1 MKIEEILAVK
11 HLSVEFQT
19 SDGKKQVVK
28 DVSLSLRQGE
38 VLALVGESG
47 CGKTVL
53 CRSIL
58 KLLPKSASVTGEAI
72 QYKDQN
78 LIGYNEKEM
87 QQIRGHGIAMVF
99 QDPQSTLNP
108 TMTVGSQIEEAI
120 LLHEKALKQN
130 KKESAK
136 ERAIELMKLVG
147 IKDAEQRYD
156 LYPYH
161 FSGGMRQRCVLATA
175 LASNPKLLIADEPTT
190 ALDVTIQAEILKLLK
205 KLQKE
210 LNLSILFITHD
221 LGVVA
226 QIADRVA
233 VMQDGNIVELEE
245 AKQLFTAPKHSYTKK
260 LIHDHPYYMHRNE
273 SKLISESEL
282 HEKLVEISH
291 LSYFYP
297 LDRKRVFQAVKDV
310 SFEIRRDEIFGLV
323 GESGSGKST
332 VGKCLMGI
340 LNPEAET
347 FSYDGINLLDKK
359 AKKKNARR
367 LQKER
372 QMIFQ
377 DSTSSLNQ
385 KMKVEKILGG
395 LYRGLQH
402 HGHHCR
408 TEFRAGDLRDAG
420 DLRPDG
426 EKGQDAL
433 YDSGGGVCHAVLH
446 GHVQLR
452 RLPGSGKRRVD
463 AAVHRLSGVWRHRGS
478 AAGGHLHAGLPDH
491 LRRTYQLH
499 FSVLF
504 YTFPENLLSGVGVYH
519 YVFLVPRVQSG
530 AEHDPEHFHPH
541 PERHLS
547 SIHCA
552 DPAGTESRFVEG
564 EPVRLSHDGGGNR
577 RGQHRFCAGRRGT
590 AAGRSGAAAAQAAAV
605 PAGLRLGLCGGGN
618 AAAQPRGERSAP
630 QGARGGGMR
639 VKMICLLAGRC

>member
-53 CRSIL
+53 CRSIV

-78 LIGYNEKEM
+78 LIRYNEKEM
-87 QQIRGHGIAMVF
+87 QQIRGQGIAMVF
-99 QDPQSTLNP
+99 QDPQGTLNP

-120 LLHEKALKQN
+120 LLHENALKQKKREKDFEKN
-130 KKESAK
+130 KKKSAK
-136 ERAIELMKLVG
+136 ERAIELMELVG

-161 FSGGMRQRCVLATA
+161 FSGGMRQRCVLAIA

-226 QIADRVA
+226 QIANRVA
-233 VMQDGNIVELEE
+233 VMQNGNIVEFEE

-260 LIHDHPYYMHRNE
+260 LLHDHPYYMHRNE
-273 SKLISESEL
+273 SELISESEL

-291 LSYFYP
+291 LSYSYP

-340 LNPEAET
+340 LSPEAET

-385 KMKVEKILGG
+385 KMKVEKILAEP
-395 LYRGLQH
+395 LEIHKVFSDKKEQHDFLCEMMEEVELQ
-402 HGHHCR
+402 
-408 TEFRAGDLRDAG
+408 EEQLQV
-420 DLRPDG
+420 RPP
-426 EKGQDAL
+426 EL
-433 YDSGGGVCHAVLH
+433 SGGQRQRVAIARAFAMKPKLLIADEPIASLDVTTQAQMVKLFRHLQREHDCAILFIAHDLSMV
-446 GHVQLR
+446 
-452 RLPGSGKRRVD
+452 RLLCDR
-463 AAVHRLSGVWRHRGS
+463 
-478 AAGGHLHAGLPDH
+478 
-491 LRRTYQLH
+491 
-499 FSVLF
+499 
-504 YTFPENLLSGVGVYH
+504 VGVMKDGRLVEVGKTDQ
-519 YVFLVPRVQSG
+519 VFEHPQHLYTKKLLEAIPIPEISG
-530 AEHDPEHFHPH
+530 EEQRDEETMA
-541 PERHLS
+541 
-547 SIHCA
+547 
-552 DPAGTESRFVEG
+552 
-564 EPVRLSHDGGGNR
+564 
-577 RGQHRFCAGRRGT
+577 
-590 AAGRSGAAAAQAAAV
+590 
-605 PAGLRLGLCGGGN
+605 
-618 AAAQPRGERSAP
+618 
-630 QGARGGGMR
+630 
-639 VKMICLLAGRC
+639 

>member
-108 TMTVGSQIEEAI
+108 TMTVGSQMEEAI
-120 LLHEKALKQN
+120 LLHEKALNQKKREKDFEKN
-130 KKESAK
+130 KKKSAK
-136 ERAIELMKLVG
+136 ERAIELMELVG

-161 FSGGMRQRCVLATA
+161 FSGGMRQRCVLAIA

-260 LIHDHPYYMHRNE
+260 LLHDHPYYMHRNE

-385 KMKVEKILGG
+385 KMKVEKILAEP
-395 LYRGLQH
+395 LEIHKVFSDKKEQHDFLCEMMEEVELQEEQLH
-402 HGHHCR
+402 VWPP
-408 TEFRAGDLRDAG
+408 EL
-420 DLRPDG
+420 
-426 EKGQDAL
+426 
-433 YDSGGGVCHAVLH
+433 SGG
-446 GHVQLR
+446 QR
-452 RLPGSGKRRVD
+452 Q
-463 AAVHRLSGVWRHRGS
+463 RLSLARALMRDKDRELQS
-478 AAGGHLHAGLPDH
+478 QEHL
-491 LRRTYQLH
+491 Q
-499 FSVLF
+499 
-504 YTFPENLLSGVGVYH
+504 
-519 YVFLVPRVQSG
+519 
-530 AEHDPEHFHPH
+530 
-541 PERHLS
+541 
-547 SIHCA
+547 
-552 DPAGTESRFVEG
+552 
-564 EPVRLSHDGGGNR
+564 
-577 RGQHRFCAGRRGT
+577 
-590 AAGRSGAAAAQAAAV
+590 
-605 PAGLRLGLCGGGN
+605 
-618 AAAQPRGERSAP
+618 
-630 QGARGGGMR
+630 
-639 VKMICLLAGRC
+639 